1 METTSTGKVEPTRQ
15 QIEFDIITTPSSLP
29 RQPFHIPASYIP
41 APSTVPRL
49 EMSNRPS
56 RPAGSARQP
65 FRLLDL
71 PRELLVPIVRSYRSP
86 AEEVSIEAKIYIGE
100 AYKERYRVLRYLCL
114 THRDI
119 LPFAQEE
126 LFKRITIRS
135 NERINMLNR
144 IIANSERCREYAG
157 RAESIS
163 LWHQV
168 TSDKLI
174 ESGVFNP
181 RELYSA
187 GTMKFSTLS
196 RSSLATLR
204 QQL

>member
-1 METTSTGKVEPTRQ
+1 
-15 QIEFDIITTPSSLP
+15 
-29 RQPFHIPASYIP
+29 
-41 APSTVPRL
+41 
-49 EMSNRPS
+49 MSNHFS
-56 RPAGSARQP
+56 NQAESAGQP

-71 PRELLVPIVRSYRSP
+71 PRELLVPIVRSFRSP
-86 AEEVSIEAKIYIGE
+86 IIYDGTGVFTYQGEEDED
-100 AYKERYRVLRYLCL
+100 RYRVLIDLCL
-114 THRDI
+114 VYRDI